1 MLADAGSEV
10 ADVSAVC
17 LLVYVVVVV
26 VVDPFL
32 PDVVDANLEI
42 DEESV
47 LDVLDD
53 LQDVARR

>member
-1 MLADAGSEV
+1 MLGDAGSEV

-17 LLVYVVVVV
+17 LLVYVVVLVIV

-42 DEESV
+42 DEESL

-53 LQDVARR
+53 L